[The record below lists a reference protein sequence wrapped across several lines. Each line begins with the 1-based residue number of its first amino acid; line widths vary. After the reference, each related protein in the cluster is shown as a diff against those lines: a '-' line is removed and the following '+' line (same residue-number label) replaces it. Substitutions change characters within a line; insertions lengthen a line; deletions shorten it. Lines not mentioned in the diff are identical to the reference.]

1 MNVPNVTKFA
11 KCVALFVVGV
21 ITGGSTVAV
30 IEHSNVSRYK
40 KVAKHSQ
47 DTCEK
52 ALHVA
57 EKLNAENKTL
67 KGCDAE
73 KSNAEYKNLN
83 DYIAEKLNTDN
94 GWPKD

>member
-1 MNVPNVTKFA
+1 MNVTTVTKIA
-11 KCVALFVVGV
+11 KCVALIAIGT

-40 KVAKHSQ
+40 KIAKRSQ

-57 EKLNAENKTL
+57 EAAIKRSNKNNET
-67 KGCDAE
+67 E
-73 KSNAEYKNLN
+73 
-83 DYIAEKLNTDN
+83 
-94 GWPKD
+94 